1 VKPTVAG
8 QLPPPDE
15 SLNGIGQIVKKVR
28 AYGSPGNLMNQDIQD
43 NLVKLLDA
51 YLEDLK
57 AEADTVTHIVNYINE
72 SSAAR
77 AALAEQLESYFWTR
91 EKKAAANGLAA
102 QAGNTPQSAEIQGK
116 AEALLK
122 GLADF
127 NISQPEGSK
136 NMS

>member
-1 VKPTVAG
+1 MR
-8 QLPPPDE
+8 LPPQSE
-15 SLNGIGQIVKKVR
+15 SLNDLRRIVNDVL
-28 AYGSPGNLMNQDIQD
+28 AYGSPGNPMNQDIQD

-77 AALAEQLESYFWTR
+77 AALAEQLEAYFWTR
-91 EKKAAANGLAA
+91 EKKAAAQSTATTAA
-102 QAGNTPQSAEIQGK
+102 SGTPKQPTEIQGK

-127 NISQPEGSK
+127 NIGPAEGAK

>member
-1 VKPTVAG
+1 MH
-8 QLPPPDE
+8 LPPQSE
-15 SLNGIGQIVKKVR
+15 SLNDLRRIVNDVL
-28 AYGSPGNLMNQDIQD
+28 AYGSPGNPMNQDIQE

-91 EKKAAANGLAA
+91 EKKAAA
-102 QAGNTPQSAEIQGK
+102 QTSSTSTGNETPKQPTEIQGK

-127 NISQPEGSK
+127 NIATPEGAK

>member
-1 VKPTVAG
+1 
-8 QLPPPDE
+8 
-15 SLNGIGQIVKKVR
+15 
-28 AYGSPGNLMNQDIQD
+28 MNQDIQD

-57 AEADTVTHIVNYINE
+57 SEADTVTHIVNYINE

-91 EKKAAANGLAA
+91 EKKAVANGLAA

>member
-1 VKPTVAG
+1 M
-8 QLPPPDE
+8 PPLGE
-15 SLNGIGQIVKKVR
+15 SLNRFGQIVKKVR

-77 AALAEQLESYFWTR
+77 AALAEQLESYFWAR
-91 EKKAAANGLAA
+91 EKKAAATGLAA
-102 QAGNTPQSAEIQGK
+102 QAGNAPQSSEIQGK

-127 NISQPEGSK
+127 NISQPEGPK

>member
-1 VKPTVAG
+1 M
-8 QLPPPDE
+8 QLPRPTE
-15 SLNGIGQIVKKVR
+15 SLNDLHRIVKEVL
-28 AYGSPGNLMNQDIQD
+28 AYGSPGNPMNQDIQD

-91 EKKAAANGLAA
+91 EKKASS
-102 QAGNTPQSAEIQGK
+102 AGASVSSGMTSSKQPTEIQGK

-127 NISQPEGSK
+127 NISSSEGAK

>member
-1 VKPTVAG
+1 
-8 QLPPPDE
+8 
-15 SLNGIGQIVKKVR
+15 
-28 AYGSPGNLMNQDIQD
+28 MNQDIQD

-57 AEADTVTHIVNYINE
+57 TEADTVTHIVNYINE
-72 SSAAR
+72 STAAR

-91 EKKAAANGLAA
+91 EKKATASKGMADAPI
-102 QAGNTPQSAEIQGK
+102 QRSSSEIQGK

-127 NISQPEGSK
+127 NIQQPEGTK
-136 NMS
+136 GM

>member
-1 VKPTVAG
+1 
-8 QLPPPDE
+8 
-15 SLNGIGQIVKKVR
+15 
-28 AYGSPGNLMNQDIQD
+28 MNQDIQD

-77 AALAEQLESYFWTR
+77 AALAEQLESYFWAR
-91 EKKAAANGLAA
+91 EKKTGTNGMAA
-102 QAGNTPQSAEIQGK
+102 QASHAPQSSEIQGK

-127 NISQPEGSK
+127 NIAQPEGPK

>member
-1 VKPTVAG
+1 
-8 QLPPPDE
+8 
-15 SLNGIGQIVKKVR
+15 
-28 AYGSPGNLMNQDIQD
+28 MNQNIQD

-57 AEADTVTHIVNYINE
+57 TEADTVTHIVNYIND
-72 SSAAR
+72 STAAR

-91 EKKAAANGLAA
+91 ENKPAAAEAA
-102 QAGNTPQSAEIQGK
+102 APARDTAQIQGK

-127 NISQPEGSK
+127 NMNQPDGAK
-136 NMS
+136 GM

>member
-1 VKPTVAG
+1 MH
-8 QLPPPDE
+8 LPPQSE
-15 SLNGIGQIVKKVR
+15 SLNDLKRIVKDVL
-28 AYGSPGNLMNQDIQD
+28 AYGSPGNPMNQDIQE

-72 SSAAR
+72 LSTAR
-77 AALAEQLESYFWTR
+77 AALAEQLEAYFWTR
-91 EKKAAANGLAA
+91 EKKAAAKTASA
-102 QAGNTPQSAEIQGK
+102 SSSVDAGTPKQPTEIQGK

-127 NISQPEGSK
+127 NIAPAEGSK
-136 NMS
+136 SMS

>member
-1 VKPTVAG
+1 
-8 QLPPPDE
+8 
-15 SLNGIGQIVKKVR
+15 
-28 AYGSPGNLMNQDIQD
+28 MNQDIQE

-77 AALAEQLESYFWTR
+77 AALAEQLEAYFWTR
-91 EKKAAANGLAA
+91 EKKAAEKISTVSAGSAA
-102 QAGNTPQSAEIQGK
+102 PKQPTEIQGK

-127 NISQPEGSK
+127 NIAPAESSK